1 MFHLVA
7 QRRNQVCLVGK
18 NNDFIQT
25 PYIVK
30 NKCELCK
37 NKTELSKNSPHQ
49 NPWQLQS
56 PDTLLTSSPHSFLFL
71 TASLLLFLNLFSSL
85 LLTHW
90 WPPFTHIFCFLITSP
105 WKWLAFFFPRG
116 ILSASDFTTSYSSTI
131 SLYTFLILISLI
143 LFASGPKFL
152 SWWIIILELGACP
165 LFSQSWLGGRK
176 KSTVL
181 VLSVVIQFL
190 SLHCQGC
197 GWPVLIGGP
206 IRCQQHEAQWAIRH
220 RLDIFIAVNLAS

>member
-1 MFHLVA
+1 M
-7 QRRNQVCLVGK
+7 
-18 NNDFIQT
+18 QT

-90 WPPFTHIFCFLITSP
+90 WPPFTHIFCLPGSLYLP
-105 WKWLAFFFPRG
+105 MCQVSLFFPFYLENFHQ
-116 ILSASDFTTSYSSTI
+116 IFFKVDLSLTNYLSFHLSENV
-131 SLYTFLILISLI
+131 LISP
-143 LFASGPKFL
+143 FFQK
-152 SWWIIILELGACP
+152 
-165 LFSQSWLGGRK
+165 
-176 KSTVL
+176 
-181 VLSVVIQFL
+181 
-190 SLHCQGC
+190 
-197 GWPVLIGGP
+197 
-206 IRCQQHEAQWAIRH
+206 
-220 RLDIFIAVNLAS
+220 DIFNEYWILG